1 MVIQCLPLERGV
13 AYTGCKTGAIP
24 ARGLTKH
31 TRQMRK
37 TITIALALLVV
48 ALCAKNHQQRQII
61 TGLTNQST
69 ITSEQFNN
77 LMDRIEQDH
86 PNYVEDVLVETD
98 AYQSIIEN
106 L

>member
-1 MVIQCLPLERGV
+1 MKK
-13 AYTGCKTGAIP
+13 A
-24 ARGLTKH
+24 
-31 TRQMRK
+31 
-37 TITIALALLVV
+37 TIIILALLVV
-48 ALCAKNHQQRQII
+48 ALANKNHQQKEII
-61 TGLTNQST
+61 SNLTHQST
-69 ITSEQFNN
+69 MTEEQFNN

>member
-1 MVIQCLPLERGV
+1 MK
-13 AYTGCKTGAIP
+13 KT
-24 ARGLTKH
+24 
-31 TRQMRK
+31 
-37 TITIALALLVV
+37 TIIILALLVV
-48 ALCAKNHQQRQII
+48 ALAGKNHQQKQII

-86 PNYVEDVLVETD
+86 PNYVDDVLVETD
-98 AYQSIIEN
+98 AYQSIIET